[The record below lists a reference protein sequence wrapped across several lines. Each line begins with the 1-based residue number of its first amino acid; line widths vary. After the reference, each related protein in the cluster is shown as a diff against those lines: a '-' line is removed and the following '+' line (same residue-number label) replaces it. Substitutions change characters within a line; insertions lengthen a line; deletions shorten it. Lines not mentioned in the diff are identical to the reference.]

1 MADENIDFDLSQS
14 LFEFLT
20 EDFDHDQKE
29 SSATQLLSISTQQLV
44 GIKDDTQGIYILQC
58 NENSTH

>member
-14 LFEFLT
+14 LFEFLAV
-20 EDFDHDQKE
+20 DFDHDQKE

-44 GIKDDTQGIYILQC
+44 GIKDDTQGIYILHC
-58 NENSTH
+58 N